1 MTALPDDTMDRL
13 MTGSCEASC
22 PNRYYGHSSPDP
34 NTTTTTTRIETVEAS
49 LRVQASD
56 ASAFSKV
63 TAAKKDELFNML
75 VAHAAGS
82 GVSSD
87 MVSSVRAS
95 NNAITTVDFTITISN
110 VDSTTVDAVTTSL
123 RATTAAKINDAMGMI
138 FGECAGYTLTTSTG
152 VCMGSGSECDGEL
165 MSGARHQAAAALAL
179 SSFAMLVQLV

>member
-1 MTALPDDTMDRL
+1 MTAPPDDTMDRL

-49 LRVQASD
+49 FRVQASD

-95 NNAITTVDFTITISN
+95 NNAISP
-110 VDSTTVDAVTTSL
+110 SQ
-123 RATTAAKINDAMGMI
+123 
-138 FGECAGYTLTTSTG
+138 TST
-152 VCMGSGSECDGEL
+152 
-165 MSGARHQAAAALAL
+165 ARLWTR
-179 SSFAMLVQLV
+179 

>member
-1 MTALPDDTMDRL
+1 MTTVPDDTMDRL
-13 MTGSCEASC
+13 MTSSCEASC

-34 NTTTTTTRIETVEAS
+34 NTTTTTTRIETVEGS
-49 LRVQASD
+49 FRVLASD

-63 TAAKKDELFNML
+63 TAEKKEELFNML

-95 NNAITTVDFTITISN
+95 NNAVTTVDFTITISN
-110 VDSTTVDAVTTSL
+110 VDSATVDAVTTSL
-123 RATTAAKINDAMGMI
+123 RAMTAAKINDAMGMI

-152 VCMGSGSECDGEL
+152 VCMGSASDCAGEL
-165 MSGARHQAAAALAL
+165 SGARHQAAALAL

>member
-1 MTALPDDTMDRL
+1 MTAVPDDTMDRL

-34 NTTTTTTRIETVEAS
+34 NTTTTTTQIETVMGS

-56 ASAFSKV
+56 ASAFNQV
-63 TAAKKDELFNML
+63 TEQKKKELFNML

-87 MVSSVRAS
+87 MVSSLQSS
-95 NNAITTVDFTITISN
+95 NNAITTVDFTVTISN

-123 RATTAAKINDAMGMI
+123 KAMTAAKINDVMGMI
-138 FGECAGYTLTTSTG
+138 FGECAGYTLTASRA
-152 VCMGSGSECDGEL
+152 VCMGSASECDGEL
-165 MSGARHQAAAALAL
+165 SGARHQAAALAL
-179 SSFAMLVQLV
+179 SSFAMMVQLA